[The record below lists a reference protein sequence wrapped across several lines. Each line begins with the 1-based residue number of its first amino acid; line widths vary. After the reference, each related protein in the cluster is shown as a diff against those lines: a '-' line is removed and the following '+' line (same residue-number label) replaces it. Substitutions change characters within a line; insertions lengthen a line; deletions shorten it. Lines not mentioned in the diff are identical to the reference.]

1 MLRCAAEAHAAVRSV
16 ARAADCDERV
26 VATDVL
32 DPDTGPLD
40 RWSLEI
46 TLEPRAGG
54 CPPALQRELANR
66 DLTVR
71 DVSNQGTYWR
81 AVVTA

>member
-1 MLRCAAEAHAAVRSV
+1 MIACAAAAHAAIRSV

-26 VATDVL
+26 VATDIL

-40 RWSLEI
+40 RWSLEV

-54 CPPALQRELANR
+54 CPPALLREVAGR
-66 DLTVR
+66 ELTVR
-71 DVSNQGTYWR
+71 EVSPQGTYWR
-81 AVVTA
+81 VVVTA